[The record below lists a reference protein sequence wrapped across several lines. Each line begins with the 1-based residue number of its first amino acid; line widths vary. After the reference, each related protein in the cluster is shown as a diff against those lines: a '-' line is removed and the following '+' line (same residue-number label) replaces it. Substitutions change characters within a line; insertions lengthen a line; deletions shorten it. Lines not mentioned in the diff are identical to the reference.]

1 MKNKNFI
8 MIFILSLFLLPFSV
22 NAYENID
29 DYIISLATG
38 GNSSSFDVI
47 NTGTVGTCTN
57 TVAYDNNGTNN
68 IRYVGANPCNY
79 IIFNGEKWRIIGLFD
94 ADSHGQTGKRLVKL
108 IKDEAL
114 FTGIYDYKNNGVGS
128 STSSGSSEWSDA
140 EIMMM
145 MNPTDYINTG
155 FKTDN
160 TATHAYTINASSN
173 TDNYV
178 VANRVNIFRN
188 MGSYYNGGTI
198 YLPARVTNG
207 GFKSTTTGNFASIDP
222 VYQGMIA
229 ETTWGTAGIAANASN
244 KTVATFY
251 AAERGST
258 TNNADNSVRWI
269 GKIGLMY
276 PSDYGYATSGIDTT
290 SRSNCLTSY
299 DMTALSINTDCVD
312 NNWMRSVANANAA
325 SESDRV
331 MNLVQWTMTPN
342 TRYKTAAY
350 CLNSNGSL
358 TNYGVNTSR
367 VFRPVLY
374 LKDDTE
380 LIGGTGTWDD
390 PFTLILP
397 TYTVT
402 YTDGVNGTVLFQDQ
416 VYNDVAEGSPTPS
429 FVGTPTRNGYI
440 FVGWS
445 PVFSSTVTADVTYTT
460 QWVFDARADLVISKQ
475 VTGNLAEVGEE
486 FSFKITLSTQSIPLN
501 QSFTYYIGSN
511 VQANPLVFYAS
522 REAVVQVSSL
532 NDVTIKDI
540 PVGTNYT
547 IEEIDDNDYLPTVST
562 QSGTIAATD
571 NVVTFVNNKERSP
584 LTGIFTCQM
593 PFYLLIFISIS
604 GIIIIGYRNKSKKEY
619 DV

>member
-1 MKNKNFI
+1 
-8 MIFILSLFLLPFSV
+8 
-22 NAYENID
+22 
-29 DYIISLATG
+29 
-38 GNSSSFDVI
+38 
-47 NTGTVGTCTN
+47 
-57 TVAYDNNGTNN
+57 
-68 IRYVGANPCNY
+68 
-79 IIFNGEKWRIIGLFD
+79 
-94 ADSHGQTGKRLVKL
+94 
-108 IKDEAL
+108 
-114 FTGIYDYKNNGVGS
+114 
-128 STSSGSSEWSDA
+128 
-140 EIMMM
+140 
-145 MNPTDYINTG
+145 
-155 FKTDN
+155 
-160 TATHAYTINASSN
+160 
-173 TDNYV
+173 
-178 VANRVNIFRN
+178 
-188 MGSYYNGGTI
+188 
-198 YLPARVTNG
+198 
-207 GFKSTTTGNFASIDP
+207 
-222 VYQGMIA
+222 
-229 ETTWGTAGIAANASN
+229 
-244 KTVATFY
+244 
-251 AAERGST
+251 
-258 TNNADNSVRWI
+258 
-269 GKIGLMY
+269 
-276 PSDYGYATSGIDTT
+276 
-290 SRSNCLTSY
+290 
-299 DMTALSINTDCVD
+299 
-312 NNWMRSVANANAA
+312 MRSVATANAA

-429 FVGTPTRNGYI
+429 FVGTPTSNGYI

-562 QSGTIAATD
+562 QSGTIVATD
-571 NVVTFVNNKERSP
+571 NVVTFVNNYQSDV
-584 LTGIFTCQM
+584 LTGIFVNVL
-593 PFYLLIFISIS
+593 PFIILISLAIV
-604 GIIIIGYRNKSKKEY
+604 GIYINKRLSQAEAN
-619 DV
+619 